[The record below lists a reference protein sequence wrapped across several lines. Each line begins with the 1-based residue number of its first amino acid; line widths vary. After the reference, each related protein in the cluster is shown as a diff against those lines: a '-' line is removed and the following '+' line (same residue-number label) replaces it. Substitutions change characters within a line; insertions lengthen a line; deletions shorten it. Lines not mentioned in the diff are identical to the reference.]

1 MTKYPVIAAVKN
13 KEEFQ
18 QALETPVETIFHLT
32 PNILSLKKEIDLA
45 HACGKKLLMHID
57 FAEGIGKDRCGVL
70 FSKKLGVDGIIST
83 RVNMIKI
90 ARELGLFTVQRFF
103 IVDTRSVDTT
113 VESLKSSKADMI
125 EVMPGVVP
133 KVIKTLKE
141 RISVPII
148 AGGLIQSA
156 AEVRSALDGGAAA
169 VSTGSQALWNRN
181 EEN

>member
-1 MTKYPVIAAVKN
+1 MTNYPVIAAVKN

-18 QALETPVETIFHLT
+18 QALESSVETIFHLT

-45 HACGKKLLMHID
+45 HACGKKLLIHID

-83 RVNMIKI
+83 RVNMVKI
-90 ARELGLFTVQRFF
+90 ARELELFTVQRFF

-133 KVIKTLKE
+133 KVIENMKQ

-156 AEVRSALDGGAAA
+156 AEIYSALDGDASA
-169 VSTGSQALWNRN
+169 VSTGSKTLWSINERN
-181 EEN
+181 